1 MSPAIKIDLPRT
13 QRNLLRAVASF
24 EVIKGLFVLLI
35 GFSAILLVHK
45 DAWVIAESLLAVLHI
60 STDRHSA
67 QVFLDFADNL
77 TDARLWAAAQLAFT
91 YSVLRFAEGYGLW
104 KQRTWAEW
112 LAFGSG
118 TLLLPIEIR
127 ALRPDCQVAYPSFAS
142 PTATYKP
149 TPRPGLHQA
158 RETLA
163 QLRFRL
169 GRADGIVIV
178 AQAKA
183 GDYANCDEAG
193 SFGPDAVQYR
203 PLGVDH
209 FGRFGC
215 RAASFVATC
224 LLSLMYDLVRQ
235 CGRFRP
241 LGTRA
246 LVVDFDVVLI
256 GRHSDFSIH
265 IDDVIAVSGSTVTVD
280 PLASIFARCSFCV

>member
-1 MSPAIKIDLPRT
+1 MQPAKKIDLPRT

-91 YSVLRFAEGYGLW
+91 YSALRFAEGYGLW

-127 ALRPDCQVAYPSFAS
+127 ALVRGITFLRSAVFLINIAIVLYMLFLLREGRRLRRESRSSAS
-142 PTATYKP
+142 
-149 TPRPGLHQA
+149 
-158 RETLA
+158 ETLDRGGD
-163 QLRFRL
+163 QT
-169 GRADGIVIV
+169 
-178 AQAKA
+178 A
-183 GDYANCDEAG
+183 G
-193 SFGPDAVQYR
+193 
-203 PLGVDH
+203 
-209 FGRFGC
+209 
-215 RAASFVATC
+215 
-224 LLSLMYDLVRQ
+224 
-235 CGRFRP
+235 
-241 LGTRA
+241 
-246 LVVDFDVVLI
+246 
-256 GRHSDFSIH
+256 
-265 IDDVIAVSGSTVTVD
+265 
-280 PLASIFARCSFCV
+280 